1 MATCFHH
8 PSRETGRAC
17 TRCGRSAC
25 PDCLIQASVGS
36 QCFECVKAA
45 APPTTVRLKRWWK
58 GTDLL
63 VTQAII
69 AITVVAYVVISA
81 KDGRIDG
88 EGRTS
93 LDLALFGPLVEL
105 GDWYRLGTNAIV
117 HFGPIHLFFN
127 MFILY
132 QVGQVL
138 EPGTGHL
145 RFLLLYV
152 VSVLGGAAG
161 ALVLDPTAFTGGAS
175 GGVFGVA
182 AAAALA
188 LHRRGVPFMQTAF
201 GPLIAINLFLSF
213 VLPNVSI
220 GGHIGGL
227 LAGLIAAESMLQAR
241 RIGQPALGIVG
252 AVGVGVIAVAI
263 AYSAL

>member
-1 MATCFHH
+1 M
-8 PSRETGRAC
+8 
-17 TRCGRSAC
+17 
-25 PDCLIQASVGS
+25 
-36 QCFECVKAA
+36 
-45 APPTTVRLKRWWK
+45 
-58 GTDLL
+58 
-63 VTQAII
+63 
-69 AITVVAYVVISA
+69 
-81 KDGRIDG
+81 
-88 EGRTS
+88 
-93 LDLALFGPLVEL
+93 
-105 GDWYRLGTNAIV
+105 
-117 HFGPIHLFFN
+117 
-127 MFILY
+127 
-132 QVGQVL
+132 
-138 EPGTGHL
+138 
-145 RFLLLYV
+145 
-152 VSVLGGAAG
+152 
-161 ALVLDPTAFTGGAS
+161 
-175 GGVFGVA
+175 FGVA